1 MKYTAVSTSE
11 WAYPDIKEY
20 STAAKSINC
29 HAARGGR
36 LSSQVLLCAE
46 DGESGISYDKM
57 GEITEFDIEF
67 FEMVPV
73 FVGETINE
81 PSNPKP
87 FYPNRRG
94 PFYIYDCLKPLG
106 ESITAKSGVIGLYIS
121 AKVPHDRSPGVY
133 KGGLLIKYGKNS
145 AEIPVEFTVY
155 PAVLP
160 KETLKF
166 TTWYS
171 YAATA
176 QYHKTEMGSNEFKRI
191 DLLYH
196 KMLRH
201 MHMNMYWL
209 NMGACVKIKTV
220 GENKYEFDFSVFEEY
235 VKMAVSLGFKYFQTS
250 SLASRKSW
258 SESAINVKNGELSCL
273 SYEGYLY
280 LSQYLEK
287 LGAILKN
294 NGWTDMFYIGVS
306 DEPNEAN
313 AVEYRAL
320 CGIIRHLLPKAKLYD
335 AMSHGPFYGSLDVY
349 VPLNSEYENHRDVFE
364 RFRGGGDELW
374 HYVCCGPRGDGYI
387 NRFMDYPLLA
397 TRYLFWGN
405 YKYDLTGYLHWSV
418 NHYQKNQNPFT
429 DNWPEHWNAG
439 NSCIL
444 PPGDAHIIYPGEG
457 EPWMSMRLEAHR
469 ESAEDYE
476 MLKAIAQKDKAAA
489 DRLCEKCFR
498 KFNDVENDASA
509 FEKTKI
515 EILEALG
522 KLQGN

>member
-11 WAYPDIKEY
+11 WTYPDIEEY
-20 STAAKSINC
+20 STASRIVGGHAVCGGMFAGQILIYGLDGINDISC
-29 HAARGGR
+29 EKTG
-36 LSSQVLLCAE
+36 
-46 DGESGISYDKM
+46 DISGF
-57 GEITEFDIEF
+57 EIEF
-67 FEMVPV
+67 YEMVPI
-73 FVGETINE
+73 FVGESVNE
-81 PSNPKP
+81 PPHPKP
-87 FYPNRRG
+87 LYPNRRG

-106 ESITAKSGVIGLYIS
+106 KSIKAQNGVFGLYIS
-121 AKVPHDRSPGVY
+121 ANVPVDCIPGMY
-133 KGGLLIKYGKNS
+133 KGSLCISCKDEKL
-145 AEIPVEFTVY
+145 EIPVEFKVY
-155 PAVLP
+155 SAVLP
-160 KETLKF
+160 EETLKF

-171 YAATA
+171 FLNTA
-176 QYHKTEMGSNEFKRI
+176 VYHNAELGSAEFKRI

-196 KMLRH
+196 KMLRR
-201 MHMNMYWL
+201 MHMNMYWINL
-209 NMGACVKIKTV
+209 GACVKITTV
-220 GENKYEFDFSVFEEY
+220 GENKYEFDFSLFEEY
-235 VKMAVSLGFKYFQTS
+235 VKTAVSLGFKYFQTS

-258 SESAINVKNGELSCL
+258 SESVINVKNGELPCL
-273 SYEGYLY
+273 SYEGYVY

-294 NGWTDMFYIGVS
+294 NGWTEMFYIGVS

-320 CGIIRHLLPKAKLYD
+320 CGIIRHLLPGAKLYD

-374 HYVCCGPRGDGYI
+374 HYVCCGPRDKGYI

-418 NHYQKNQNPFT
+418 NHYQKNQDPFT

-444 PPGDAHIIYPGEG
+444 PPGDSHIIYPGNG

-476 MLKAIAQKDKAAA
+476 ILKAIAKKDKGAA
-489 DRLCEKCFR
+489 DRICEKCFR
-498 KFNDVENDASA
+498 KFNDVENDAA
-509 FEKTKI
+509 LFGKARLEMLETFEK
-515 EILEALG
+515 
-522 KLQGN
+522 LQK